1 MKKVGFYLDSVTGG
15 GVYQYNLTI
24 LNAVMDLSNNG
35 FDTVI
40 AYSND
45 GWGEYLNQNKIKSK
59 KFPHTIFSKIWFQT
73 HRPLSLW
80 RKLSPYFDKFS
91 KSFIDEQCD
100 LWIFPSQ
107 DIWSY
112 CLPIDTMVTVHD
124 LMHRYE
130 RRFPEVSSKRMYK
143 TRERHY
149 SRISKYAK
157 LIFVD
162 SIIGKNQMIE
172 SYGTDHKKIHTLPYI
187 PPQYIFKKSDNIN
200 VHQVYNL
207 PRKFIFYPAQFWLHK
222 NHKSLLEATLRMK
235 KQYPN
240 IFLVFVGQ
248 RKNGYNSINNFIKKY
263 NLSENIKI
271 LDYVPN
277 EHMSELY
284 KAAQAMIMPTF
295 FGPTNIPPLEAMAL
309 GCPVAI
315 SNIYAM
321 PEQIGDAGL
330 LFNPNSVDEIVDI
343 MTKLWTNDKLVNS
356 LREKGFEKSKEWQ
369 QTQFNERFL
378 NLIKQGLEIN

>member
-1 MKKVGFYLDSVTGG
+1 
-15 GVYQYNLTI
+15 
-24 LNAVMDLSNNG
+24 
-35 FDTVI
+35 
-40 AYSND
+40 
-45 GWGEYLNQNKIKSK
+45 
-59 KFPHTIFSKIWFQT
+59 
-73 HRPLSLW
+73 
-80 RKLSPYFDKFS
+80 
-91 KSFIDEQCD
+91 
-100 LWIFPSQ
+100 
-107 DIWSY
+107 
-112 CLPIDTMVTVHD
+112 
-124 LMHRYE
+124 
-130 RRFPEVSSKRMYK
+130 
-143 TRERHY
+143 
-149 SRISKYAK
+149 
-157 LIFVD
+157 
-162 SIIGKNQMIE
+162 MIE

-187 PPQYIFKKSDNIN
+187 PPQYIFIKSNNIN

>member
-1 MKKVGFYLDSVTGG
+1 MKKIGLYLDSVVGG
-15 GVYQYNLTI
+15 GVYQYNLSI

-40 AYSND
+40 AYSNSD
-45 GWGEYLNQNKIKSK
+45 WDKYLNRKNIKSIK
-59 KFPHTIFSKIWFQT
+59 IPHSILSKIWFQT

-80 RKLSPYFDKFS
+80 RKLCPYFDNFS

-130 RRFPEVSSKRMYK
+130 RRFPEASSNRMYK

-157 LIFVD
+157 SIFVD
-162 SIIGKNQMIE
+162 SDIGKNQMIK
-172 SYGTDHKKIHTLPYI
+172 SYNTDFNKVHTLPYI
-187 PPQYIFKKSDNIN
+187 PPQYIFNEGTNIN
-200 VHQVYNL
+200 VHELYDL
-207 PRKFIFYPAQFWLHK
+207 PKKFIFYPAQFWLHK
-222 NHKSLLEATLRMK
+222 NHKSLLEATLRIK
-235 KQYPN
+235 KQYPD

-248 RKNGYNSINNFIKKY
+248 KKNGYQSIIQSIKKY

-271 LDYVPN
+271 LDYIPN
-277 EHMSELY
+277 KHMPELY
-284 KAAQAMIMPTF
+284 KAARAMIMPTF

-321 PEQIGDAGL
+321 PKQIGEAGL
-330 LFNPNSVDEIVDI
+330 VFDPNSIDEIVNTMI
-343 MTKLWTNDKLVNS
+343 SLWTDDTLVKS
-356 LREKGFEKSKEWQ
+356 LRQKGLKKSKGWQ
-369 QTQFNERFL
+369 QSQFNTRFI
-378 NLIKQGLEIN
+378 NIIKSELEKN